1 MVGETTDHSEMR
13 GPTEGTSGV
22 TLTESVNKGIEL
34 SFDSAA
40 TTNCFTSIDIFMTYY
55 IIDIS

>member
-1 MVGETTDHSEMR
+1 MYGETTDHSEMR
-13 GPTEGTSGV
+13 TPVESTSGV

-40 TTNCFTSIDIFMTYY
+40 TTDCFTSIDIFMTYY
-55 IIDIS
+55 VIDIS

>member
-1 MVGETTDHSEMR
+1 
-13 GPTEGTSGV
+13 
-22 TLTESVNKGIEL
+22 VNKGIEL